1 MRSTSLT
8 PIIPFSQRLPF
19 VESETQQVI
28 TATTAVVA
36 RSSLVH
42 FSPGQTDHNLRDPF
56 PGKVCPSFTCVLH
69 RGFTAYLP
77 EWFLPEEERGFF
89 FFFLRLLQQADS
101 LRRLALGDELTLRR
115 LLNSDF
121 PKLATLA
128 CFFLNHSSS

>member
-8 PIIPFSQRLPF
+8 PIIPFSQRPPF
-19 VESETQQVI
+19 VERGTQQVI

-42 FSPGQTDHNLRDPF
+42 FSPGQTDRNLHEPF
-56 PGKVCPSFTCVLH
+56 PGKVCPPFTCVLH

-89 FFFLRLLQQADS
+89 FFF
-101 LRRLALGDELTLRR
+101 
-115 LLNSDF
+115 
-121 PKLATLA
+121 
-128 CFFLNHSSS
+128 FFLVAASSQFAEAGTG